1 MIVFTKVIKID
12 LMTGLGLMMEGLTL
26 TLLDVV
32 RRNGLALKFGL

>member
-26 TLLDVV
+26 TLDVV
-32 RRNGLALKFGL
+32 RRNGLALTFGL